1 MSRYKKGSAWTA
13 EPLARQRLGSLLFL
27 VLAALLAG
35 PLALAVLVLL
45 LLTLALGIA
54 ILLPLLPRLVL
65 LTRLVLAGIRTLLI
79 VIAHDH
85 SPCSASP

>member
-1 MSRYKKGSAWTA
+1 MPCYRKGSAWTA
-13 EPLARQRLGSLLFL
+13 EPLARQRLGSLRLLFL

-54 ILLPLLPRLVL
+54 ILLPRMVL

-79 VIAHDH
+79 LIADDH
-85 SPCSASP
+85 SQSSASP

>member
-1 MSRYKKGSAWTA
+1 MPCYRKGSAWTA

-54 ILLPLLPRLVL
+54 ILLPRLVL

-79 VIAHDH
+79 LIADDH
-85 SPCSASP
+85 SQSSASP

>member
-1 MSRYKKGSAWTA
+1 
-13 EPLARQRLGSLLFL
+13 LGSLLFL
-27 VLAALLAG
+27 VLATLLTG

-65 LTRLVLAGIRTLLI
+65 ADPVGSGR
-79 VIAHDH
+79 D
-85 SPCSASP
+85 SDSADSDCP